1 MDAGKYLWKDRSVCK
16 IKPDKK
22 ITERI
27 DVAVTL
33 TLALKRAIRNEN
45 HERFFDGR
53 GIIKLLIL

>member
-1 MDAGKYLWKDRSVCK
+1 MLGNIYVK
-16 IKPDKK
+16 IDLFKPDKEK
-22 ITERI
+22 STGRI

-33 TLALKRAIRNEN
+33 TMVLKRAIRNEN